1 MGRLRSLIILA
12 PALLAACDDQG
23 PHTPAAIVITPN
35 MPRVPMGGT
44 RQLTVAVVDADGRAI
59 EGEPVTL
66 ESDEPDVV
74 TVSDAGLLTS
84 GGSLDTVTITAAS
97 GDLATAIE
105 AEVVPPPSSLV
116 VIPRS
121 LRLAA
126 GEVVQLYIV
135 VTDEHGDSIPD
146 PGLVLQTD
154 DAAVASVSVHG
165 EVRAVRSGLTTV
177 YVTSGEHSV
186 DIPVAVTP

>member
-1 MGRLRSLIILA
+1 
-12 PALLAACDDQG
+12 
-23 PHTPAAIVITPN
+23 
-35 MPRVPMGGT
+35 
-44 RQLTVAVVDADGRAI
+44 
-59 EGEPVTL
+59 
-66 ESDEPDVV
+66 
-74 TVSDAGLLTS
+74 
-84 GGSLDTVTITAAS
+84 
-97 GDLATAIE
+97 
-105 AEVVPPPSSLV
+105 
-116 VIPRS
+116 
-121 LRLAA
+121 LAA